1 MGITGSV
8 RLFGWFGDPD
18 LAGTAA
24 EFAEEFYTVAADA
37 GLSVDSD
44 EVDRDPGQFG
54 AAGAYAIDH
63 AEPDKFG
70 VEAVALAAVTFV
82 AAPLAGW
89 AVEKVADAVWSRLG
103 SAFERLRPA
112 AASTRPS
119 DRIVVLRT
127 VYSEDQAVVEVT
139 ADLAEVSGE
148 ALVGYLALAQDR
160 ARFVA
165 AGLPEGEVR
174 IIQFVVG
181 ADGLSVP
188 TVVTENRRM

>member
-1 MGITGSV
+1 MGIEGSV

-18 LAGTAA
+18 LAGSAA
-24 EFAEEFYTVAADA
+24 EFAEEFYAVAAAA

-44 EVDRDPGQFG
+44 EVDRNPRRFG

-70 VEAVALAAVTFV
+70 VEAAALAAVTFV

-89 AVEKVADAVWSRLG
+89 AVEKVADTVWSRLVA
-103 SAFERLRPA
+103 AFKRLRPA
-112 AASTRPS
+112 AASERPS
-119 DRIVVLRT
+119 DRLVVLRT
-127 VYSEDQAVVEVT
+127 VYSEDQVVVEVT

-148 ALVGYLALAQDR
+148 ALVGYLAAAQDR
-160 ARFVA
+160 ARSVA
-165 AGLPEGEVR
+165 AHLPEGEVR

-181 ADGLSVP
+181 ADGLSAP
-188 TVVTENRRM
+188 TVVTEDRRM